1 MISLK
6 PIESTKD
13 ERFNFDIFVVWSVLT
28 AGGWV
33 VVAWS
38 RKSCLG
44 PAEIVSFVCV
54 VLFKDEG
61 RRVSPRFHI
70 FFLML
75 IKRMKKQ
82 GEFNIS
88 LCDPRRGKIP
98 LKIDCVL

>member
-1 MISLK
+1 M
-6 PIESTKD
+6 
-13 ERFNFDIFVVWSVLT
+13 
-28 AGGWV
+28 

-54 VLFKDEG
+54 ILFKDEG

-88 LCDPRRGKIP
+88 LRDPRRGKIP
-98 LKIDCVL
+98 LKIDCVLWRWSAGCAYFLGIVVGRLKCEI